1 MGAFKKFKE
10 LVKLRKK
17 QLPEQVAAAQ
27 AGTSSAGGN
36 AVQFDVP
43 QAINPLEPDED
54 QQTEA
59 GRKKAKAG
67 GKRTL
72 SVARS
77 SGGGINI

>member
-27 AGTSSAGGN
+27 AATSAGGN
-36 AVQFDVP
+36 AVQFDIP
-43 QAINPLEPDED
+43 QAINPLEPDES

-59 GRKKAKAG
+59 GRKKVKSG
-67 GKRTL
+67 GKRSL